1 MSVEFRVKNKKR
13 SLFLGYFGVMS
24 VGKATELIPDLA
36 VFGID
41 ENAKNF
47 DKEAF
52 LGSLLGEFEGIVLG
66 IWGKSYRFIDA
77 SYILVEG
84 LGYERLRAPA
94 E

>member
-13 SLFLGYFGVMS
+13 PLFLGYFSVMS

-41 ENAKNF
+41 ENAENF

-52 LGSLLGEFEGIVLG
+52 LSSLLGEYEGIVLG
-66 IWGKSYRFIDA
+66 IWGKSGRDLSLATTLIRKATKYA
-77 SYILVEG
+77 
-84 LGYERLRAPA
+84 
-94 E
+94 